1 MNQSQ
6 ILMATLCYNKRLQV
20 KKLQKVVKFVCP
32 HAVFFQ
38 AWSQM
43 LLNYR
48 GL

>member
-32 HAVFFQ
+32 HAQ